1 MVAKIA
7 FFMFPPEALC
17 CMGKHHRFYNALC
30 GIRELS
36 KIAQSQI
43 PAIWLRLR
51 PDDRPRQPT
60 RRWHS
65 ASLIEA
71 VRLRGG

>member
-7 FFMFPPEALC
+7 FFMFPPVSAVSYGQTITAA
-17 CMGKHHRFYNALC
+17 MMALC

-51 PDDRPRQPT
+51 ARRQTEAAKAEAPV
-60 RRWHS
+60 W
-65 ASLIEA
+65 A
-71 VRLRGG
+71 VRLR

>member
-1 MVAKIA
+1 MANNY
-7 FFMFPPEALC
+7 
-17 CMGKHHRFYNALC
+17 RFYDALC

-51 PDDRPRQPT
+51 AR
-60 RRWHS
+60 
-65 ASLIEA
+65 
-71 VRLRGG
+71 